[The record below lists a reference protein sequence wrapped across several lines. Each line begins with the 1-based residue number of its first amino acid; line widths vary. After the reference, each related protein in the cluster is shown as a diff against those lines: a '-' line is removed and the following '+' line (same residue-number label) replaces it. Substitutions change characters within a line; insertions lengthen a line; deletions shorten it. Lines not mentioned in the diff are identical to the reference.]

1 MPEHMP
7 GAMLDACS
15 KQSTN
20 ERTYVTDVRNQDT
33 SRDSCVPDAAAPV
46 DNRVERVVIRRKQFP
61 WTGELAWRVSHSSI
75 PQGRPLHGSVHFD
88 VFEDAIDY
96 ANSLHR
102 RSAENL
108 AAGFAS
114 IHEPGL
120 AA

>member
-1 MPEHMP
+1 M
-7 GAMLDACS
+7 
-15 KQSTN
+15 
-20 ERTYVTDVRNQDT
+20 
-33 SRDSCVPDAAAPV
+33 
-46 DNRVERVVIRRKQFP
+46 IRRKLFP
-61 WTGELAWRVSHSSI
+61 WTGEPAWRVSHSSI

-88 VFEDAIDY
+88 VFEDALDY

-114 IHEPGL
+114 IHKPGL